1 MNKRIS
7 WLLLILAGFVIF
19 GSMVREAS
27 ANYSG
32 DNREA
37 GKHPQAY
44 LPEITPVP
52 TDSVSVSV
60 SVNTN
65 GDRQLPPVGSNSGLV
80 IGASVLILII
90 IGGVLGS
97 IKKIKH

>member
-7 WLLLILAGFVIF
+7 WLLLILAGLVIF
-19 GSMVREAS
+19 GGMVREAS
-27 ANYSG
+27 ANYPG

-37 GKHPQAY
+37 GKNPQAY
-44 LPEITPVP
+44 LPEITPRP
-52 TDSVSVSV
+52 TDAAPVISM
-60 SVNTN
+60 NAN

-80 IGASVLILII
+80 IGASVLVLII

-97 IKKIKH
+97 RKRIKH